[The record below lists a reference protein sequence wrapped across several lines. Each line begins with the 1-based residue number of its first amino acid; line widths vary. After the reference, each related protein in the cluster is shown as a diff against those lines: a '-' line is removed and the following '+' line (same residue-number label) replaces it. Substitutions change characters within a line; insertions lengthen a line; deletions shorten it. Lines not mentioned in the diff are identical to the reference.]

1 MTWGEIGVDSAANRS
16 FQSNV
21 DTPLSLAGAA
31 FGVVWEVIAV
41 KRFSEI
47 LARGDFAVTAE
58 LNPPKGADLAP
69 LLKRAAALGGA
80 VDAFNL
86 TDSAGA
92 NMSMSPIAA
101 AHLMADAGLE
111 PILQITGRDR
121 NRIALQADM
130 LAAAALGVR
139 NVLCMS
145 GDPPGRGD
153 HPDAAGVF
161 DLKAESLLSA
171 VSSLNAGADM
181 YGNPLRGEPPALF
194 AGAVANPGADDL
206 DAELRRMEE
215 KVRLGAAFFQT
226 QAVYDSAA
234 LDRFM
239 RSARSFGVPVLA
251 GVIVLKSAR
260 MARFLDENLP
270 GVSVP
275 QSVIA
280 EMESADDKA
289 AAGVRVAART
299 IQDARDICGGAHVMA
314 VGWERHIPD
323 ILSAAG
329 LER

>member
-1 MTWGEIGVDSAANRS
+1 M
-16 FQSNV
+16 
-21 DTPLSLAGAA
+21 
-31 FGVVWEVIAV
+31 
-41 KRFSEI
+41 KRFSDI
-47 LARGDFAVTAE
+47 LARGEFAATAE

-69 LLKRAAALGGA
+69 LLKRAKALGGC

-101 AHLMADAGLE
+101 AHLMVDAGLE

-121 NRIALQADM
+121 NRIALQADL

-161 DLKAESLLSA
+161 DLKAETLLSA

-194 AGAVANPGADDL
+194 AGAVANPGADDI
-206 DAELRRMEE
+206 DRELRRMEE
-215 KVRLGAAFFQT
+215 KARLGAAFFQT
-226 QAVYDSAA
+226 QAVYDAAA
-234 LDRFM
+234 LDKFM
-239 RSARSFGVPVLA
+239 QSARAFGVPVLA
-251 GVIVLKSAR
+251 GIIVLKSAR
-260 MARFLDENLP
+260 MARFLDANLP

-275 QSVIA
+275 PSVIA
-280 EMESADDKA
+280 EMESAEDKA
-289 AAGVRVAART
+289 AAGVRIAART
-299 IQDARDICGGAHVMA
+299 VREARGVCDGAHIMA
-314 VGWERHIPD
+314 IGWESRIPD
-323 ILSAAG
+323 ILDAAG
-329 LER
+329 LPR